1 MFNKIVYLNGKPVG
15 AGYEP
20 YIIAELSG
28 NHNHSL
34 ERAIQLVECAAKA
47 GAHAVKLQ
55 TYTADTMTLNISK
68 NEFIVEDIES
78 LWGGK
83 SLYDLYSEAYTPW
96 EWHEPIMER
105 CHSLGLHFFSTPFD
119 STALEFLESLN
130 VPFYKIASPEVID
143 LPLVSLIAKTGKPII
158 ASTGMASLA
167 ELHELVETI
176 KKEGGEN
183 LILLKCTT
191 AYPAPPEEMNLRTIP
206 HMMEL
211 FNLPVGLSDHTLG
224 IGVPVAS
231 VALGACV
238 IEKHVT
244 LNREDG
250 GVDSSFSIEP
260 NELAAL
266 RTETYR
272 AWQSLGS
279 VNYELT
285 PKESKNRQYRR
296 SIYVSEDIKLG
307 ALFTTENIRVVRP
320 GFGLSPKYY
329 DGILGHRA
337 SQSITKGTPLSWKN
351 VE

>member
-28 NHNHSL
+28 NHNQSL
-34 ERAIQLVECAAKA
+34 ERALKLVECAAKA

-55 TYTADTMTLNISK
+55 TYTADTMTLNVSK
-68 NEFIVEDIES
+68 KEFIVDDIGS

-83 SLYDLYSEAYTPW
+83 SLYELYAEAYTPW
-96 EWHEPIMER
+96 EWHKPIMEK
-105 CHSLGLHFFSTPFD
+105 CNSLGLHFFSTPFD
-119 STALEFLESLN
+119 STALKFLESLN
-130 VPFYKIASPEVID
+130 VPFYKIASPEIVD
-143 LPLVSLIAKTGKPII
+143 LPLIKLIAKTRKPII
-158 ASTGMASLA
+158 ASTGMANLT
-167 ELHELVETI
+167 ELHELVETLTN
-176 KKEGGEN
+176 EGCEN

-211 FNLPVGLSDHTLG
+211 FDLPVGLSDHTLG
-224 IGVPVAS
+224 IGVSVAS

-238 IEKHVT
+238 IEKHFT
-244 LNREDG
+244 LNREEG
-250 GVDSSFSIEP
+250 GIDSAFSIEP

-266 RTETYR
+266 RTETHR
-272 AWQSLGS
+272 AWESLGR
-279 VNYELT
+279 VNYSLT

-296 SIYVSEDIKLG
+296 SIYVSKDMMPG
-307 ALFTTENIRVVRP
+307 AQFTAENIRVVRP

-329 DGILGHRA
+329 ENIVGRRA
-337 SQSITKGTPLSWKN
+337 TQVIKKGTPLTWDI